1 MIDMMTRAPKF
12 IFVCL
17 ATLAVGGLPTAAQ
30 YDRDGRYVP
39 SPNGIPQDGNR
50 AVVPM
55 YPGSP
60 GGAVG
65 TPNLPRNAYPVSP
78 RSPMT
83 PRIETS
89 PTVYWNSLPRAL
101 KIEQC
106 EEGWVKSTGM
116 SLVEFRRV
124 CAGLKRRQER
134 ERQGRG

>member
-1 MIDMMTRAPKF
+1 MAASARHMIGMMTRK
-12 IFVCL
+12 
-17 ATLAVGGLPTAAQ
+17 TLVIVMVVALTSPAGAQ

-39 SPNGIPQDGNR
+39 SPNGIPADGNR
-50 AVVPM
+50 ASVPM
-55 YPGSP
+55 YPGTP
-60 GGAVG
+60 GGAIG

-83 PRIETS
+83 PRLETS
-89 PTVYWNSLPRAL
+89 PTVYWNALPRAL

-116 SLVEFRRV
+116 SRVEFRRV

-134 ERQGRG
+134 ERG